1 MMTEIASRLGRVI
14 STVCM
19 TVVVFGASVVVD
31 RTGVVTLLAD
41 SVAQESRAK
50 KKEKTRKTPAL
61 RNNIYEK
68 LAEAQTFAEAKDYAS
83 AEEILNE
90 MLDATS
96 KKSKLNAY
104 ELANVYNTYAFLRYA
119 VEDYNGALNY
129 YQKVIDQRPQIPV
142 ALEVGTLFTIAQLH
156 FLQENWQK
164 GIDTLNQW
172 MAVTEIPNTNAY
184 VLLANGYFQLKDY
197 DKSLENIQIAIDREE
212 AAGKLPKEQWYNLAR
227 FIHFDRDSFA
237 EALDILEILIMYYP
251 KKQYWVQA
259 SHLYGEQKDEAR
271 QLAILEATYQQNLLD
286 KSQDLVLLSQLY
298 LNAEVP
304 YPAAKT
310 LEKGFKDEIV
320 EDDSKNYEL
329 AGVAWRQAQEVT
341 KSLPMLELAAEKSE
355 KGELYAR
362 LGSVYLDV
370 DKNKEAV
377 AALNKGLK
385 RGGVKRTDQARL
397 ALGMAYFNLGEFN
410 SARKA
415 FREAAKD
422 KRAKAFARQWLKYIN
437 SEEKRLNEIA
447 KELG

>member
-1 MMTEIASRLGRVI
+1 MTGFASRISRLVSATCMATLVLGATVTLDRAGVVSVI
-14 STVCM
+14 SDV
-19 TVVVFGASVVVD
+19 A
-31 RTGVVTLLAD
+31 
-41 SVAQESRAK
+41 AQESGAK

-68 LAEAQTFAEAKDYAS
+68 LAEAQTFAEAKDYAA

-119 VEDYNGALNY
+119 VEDYKGALNY

-197 DKSLENIQIAIDREE
+197 DRSLENIQIAIDREE
-212 AAGKLPKEQWYNLAR
+212 SAGKLPKEQWYNLAR
-227 FIHFDRDSFA
+227 FIHFDRDNYA
-237 EALDILEILIMYYP
+237 EALEILEILIMYYP

-271 QLAILEATYQQNLLD
+271 QLAILEATYEQNLLD

-304 YPAAKT
+304 FPAAKT

-320 EDDSKNYEL
+320 EDESKNYEL
-329 AGVAWRQAQEVT
+329 AGVAWRQAQEVN
-341 KSLPMLELAAEKSE
+341 KSLPMLEKAAAKSE

-377 AALNKGLK
+377 TALTKGLK

-422 KRAKAFARQWLKYIN
+422 KRAKAFAQQWLKYIN
-437 SEEKRLNEIA
+437 SEEKRLAEIA

>member
-1 MMTEIASRLGRVI
+1 MTGFASRISRLISATCMATLVLGATLTLDRAGVVSVI
-14 STVCM
+14 SDV
-19 TVVVFGASVVVD
+19 A
-31 RTGVVTLLAD
+31 
-41 SVAQESRAK
+41 AQESGAK

-68 LAEAQTFAEAKDYAS
+68 LAEAQTFAEAKDYAA

-119 VEDYNGALNY
+119 VEDYKGALNY

-197 DKSLENIQIAIDREE
+197 DRSLENIQIAIDREE
-212 AAGKLPKEQWYNLAR
+212 SAGKLPKEQWYNLAR
-227 FIHFDRDSFA
+227 FIHFDRDNFA
-237 EALDILEILIMYYP
+237 EALEILEILIMYYP

-271 QLAILEATYQQNLLD
+271 QLAILEATYEQNLLD

-320 EDDSKNYEL
+320 EEESKNYEL
-329 AGVAWRQAQEVT
+329 AGVAWRQAQEVN
-341 KSLPMLELAAEKSE
+341 KSLPMLEKAAAKSE

-377 AALNKGLK
+377 TALNKGLK

-422 KRAKAFARQWLKYIN
+422 KRAKAFAQQWLKYIN
-437 SEEKRLNEIA
+437 SEEKRLAEIA

>member
-1 MMTEIASRLGRVI
+1 MTGFASRISRLISATCMATLVLGATVTLDRAGVVSVI
-14 STVCM
+14 SDV
-19 TVVVFGASVVVD
+19 A
-31 RTGVVTLLAD
+31 
-41 SVAQESRAK
+41 AQESGAK

-68 LAEAQTFAEAKDYAS
+68 LAEAQTFAEAKDYAA

-119 VEDYNGALNY
+119 VEDYKGALNY

-197 DKSLENIQIAIDREE
+197 DRSLENIQIAIDREE
-212 AAGKLPKEQWYNLAR
+212 SAGKLPKEQWYNLAR
-227 FIHFDRDSFA
+227 FIHFDRDNFA
-237 EALDILEILIMYYP
+237 EALEILEILIMYYP

-271 QLAILEATYQQNLLD
+271 QLAILEATYEQNLLD

-320 EDDSKNYEL
+320 EDESKNYEL
-329 AGVAWRQAQEVT
+329 AGVAWRQAQEVN
-341 KSLPMLELAAEKSE
+341 KSLPMLEKAAAKSE

-377 AALNKGLK
+377 TALNKGLK

-422 KRAKAFARQWLKYIN
+422 KRAKAFAQQWLKYIN
-437 SEEKRLNEIA
+437 SEEKRLAEIA

>member
-1 MMTEIASRLGRVI
+1 MTGFASRI
-14 STVCM
+14 SRLISATCM
-19 TVVVFGASVVVD
+19 ATLVLGASVTLD
-31 RTGVVTLLAD
+31 RAGVV
-41 SVAQESRAK
+41 SVVSDVAAQESGAK

-68 LAEAQTFAEAKDYAS
+68 LAEAQTFAEAKDYAA

-119 VEDYNGALNY
+119 VEDYKGALNY

-197 DKSLENIQIAIDREE
+197 DRSLENIQIAIDREE
-212 AAGKLPKEQWYNLAR
+212 SAGKLPKEQWYNLAR
-227 FIHFDRDSFA
+227 FIHFDRDNFA
-237 EALDILEILIMYYP
+237 EALEILEILIMYYP

-271 QLAILEATYQQNLLD
+271 QLAILEATYEQNLLD

-320 EDDSKNYEL
+320 EEESKNYEL
-329 AGVAWRQAQEVT
+329 AGVAWRQAQEVN
-341 KSLPMLELAAEKSE
+341 KSLPMLEKAAAKSE

-377 AALNKGLK
+377 TALNKGLK

-422 KRAKAFARQWLKYIN
+422 KRAKVFAQQWLKYIN
-437 SEEKRLNEIA
+437 SEEKRLAEIA

>member
-1 MMTEIASRLGRVI
+1 MTGFASRISRLISATCMATIVLGATITLDRAG
-14 STVCM
+14 
-19 TVVVFGASVVVD
+19 VVSVVSDV
-31 RTGVVTLLAD
+31 
-41 SVAQESRAK
+41 VAQDAGAK

-68 LAEAQTFAEAKDYAS
+68 LAEAQTFAEAKDYGA

-119 VEDYNGALNY
+119 VEDYKGALNY

-197 DKSLENIQIAIDREE
+197 DRSLENIQIAIDREE

-227 FIHFDRDSFA
+227 FIHFDRDNFA
-237 EALDILEILIMYYP
+237 EALEILEILIMYYP

-271 QLAILEATYQQNLLD
+271 QLAILEATYEQNLLD

-320 EDDSKNYEL
+320 EDESKNYEL

-341 KSLPMLELAAEKSE
+341 KSLPMLEKAAAKSE

-370 DKNKEAV
+370 DKNREAV
-377 AALNKGLK
+377 TAINKGLK
-385 RGGVKRTDQARL
+385 RGGVKRADQARL
-397 ALGMAYFNLGEFN
+397 ALGMAHFNLGEFN

-422 KRAKAFARQWLKYIN
+422 KRAKAFAQQWLKYIN
-437 SEEKRLNEIA
+437 SEEKRLAEIA